1 MVTSDLCFVS
11 SKDLSHK
18 FSVRYHVWRPRKLI
32 LGIFREI
39 IPRSNTRKTPSRI
52 LAKLHQCGEHIHLI
66 LFIEVL
72 DNTKKQ
78 RNLSPKKFPTFGKK
92 WASAS
97 GLFPTPIVLS
107 PPPPGLSS
115 HTATFPTL
123 SIHSKSYHHSLII
136 EDTFSIYLLHP

>member
-39 IPRSNTRKTPSRI
+39 ITRSNTQRTPSRI

-78 RNLSPKKFPTFGKK
+78 RNLSPKKFPTLVALPQEYLDFEMRLTVYEIYFRNPLKK
-92 WASAS
+92 PS
-97 GLFPTPIVLS
+97 I
-107 PPPPGLSS
+107 S
-115 HTATFPTL
+115 H
-123 SIHSKSYHHSLII
+123 KR
-136 EDTFSIYLLHP
+136 